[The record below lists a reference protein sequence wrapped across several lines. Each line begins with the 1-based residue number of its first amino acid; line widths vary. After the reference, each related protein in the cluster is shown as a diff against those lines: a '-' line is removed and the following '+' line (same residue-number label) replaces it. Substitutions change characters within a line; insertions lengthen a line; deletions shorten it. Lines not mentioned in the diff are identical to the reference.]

1 MREGCW
7 QSVWRDLK
15 SWDPCG
21 SAKHT
26 HQSKF
31 PSQTGFCFHFGIL
44 HRLYSLPAVLF
55 CVLTNETMQ
64 IITLLIIN
72 SWSGG
77 GGFIWCGYCGYNL
90 LLNCQRIFI
99 SLVNI
104 ISVVYMFMCAVYGAF
119 WFTSVGLFARFLQ
132 TKGRKKTEP
141 SQNQSFSS
149 FNISPVFSFQLRRFL
164 LICSYLLNSAVF
176 DFLSRWRDCAT
187 LVFEY

>member
-104 ISVVYMFMCAVYGAF
+104 ISVCLYVYVCSIWGILVYLCRFYLPVSSKRKAVKNSRAQPKSILLLPFFHFSCAV
-119 WFTSVGLFARFLQ
+119 
-132 TKGRKKTEP
+132 
-141 SQNQSFSS
+141 SFSS
-149 FNISPVFSFQLRRFL
+149 AVIFWILLFL
-164 LICSYLLNSAVF
+164 TFFHGDEIVLH
-176 DFLSRWRDCAT
+176 
-187 LVFEY
+187 

>member
-44 HRLYSLPAVLF
+44 HHLYSLPAVLF
-55 CVLTNETMQ
+55 CVSTNETMQ

-104 ISVVYMFMCAVYGAF
+104 ISVCLYVYVCSIWGILVYLCRFYLPVSSKRKAVKKQSPAKINPSPPSTFLLFFHFSCAV
-119 WFTSVGLFARFLQ
+119 
-132 TKGRKKTEP
+132 
-141 SQNQSFSS
+141 SFSS
-149 FNISPVFSFQLRRFL
+149 AVIFWILLFL
-164 LICSYLLNSAVF
+164 TFFHGDEIVLH
-176 DFLSRWRDCAT
+176 
-187 LVFEY
+187 